1 MGSAI
6 ELHSVQV
13 PKRAHGRVQHG
24 NCLETRL
31 LRYSYECELFKLGP
45 MSRSQ
50 CSLSSSTVTSSL
62 TTLIITIELQL
73 FMATLQP
80 TRDNRMRFRRDF
92 WIRVPASQNH
102 GRTPSTA
109 LHQSPLVHEAVRR
122 DHVFM
127 TTPVPVSSMIRCPA
141 AIPHG
146 RTRFFFSRGIKQS
159 GGFRHLECCP
169 QQHSY
174 RRTSSLA
181 NHPPQ

>member
-31 LRYSYECELFKLGP
+31 LRYSYECELYKLGP
-45 MSRSQ
+45 MSRSP

-73 FMATLQP
+73 FMPILQP
-80 TRDNRMRFRRDF
+80 TRDNRMRFRRGF
-92 WIRVPASQNH
+92 RIRVPASQNH
-102 GRTPSTA
+102 GRTPNTA
-109 LHQSPLVHEAVRR
+109 LHQSPLVHKAVRR

-127 TTPVPVSSMIRCPA
+127 TTPVPVSSMIRYPA